1 MSETFNSVIIGP
13 RQKPIVTM
21 LEEIKGYL
29 MSRWTTN
36 RSKFDNLD
44 GSVLPNIKKKLEKEQ
59 QSCRFWSCR

>member
-1 MSETFNSVIIGP
+1 MCETFNSVIIGP

-29 MSRWTTN
+29 MSRWTAN
-36 RSKFDNLD
+36 RSKFDNFD

-59 QSCRFWSCR
+59 KSCRFWFCR

>member
-29 MSRWTTN
+29 MTRWTTN